1 MLYNHASDGL
11 NQPPMQL
18 FTLGINHQTAP
29 LNVREQIAF
38 NVETMESALHDLVEQ
53 GAAKE
58 ATILSTCNRTEV
70 YCSTQAPEKIT
81 GWLAAYHQMEA
92 RDIQPYLYTL
102 PHDQAVKHA
111 FRVASGLDS
120 MVLGEPQI
128 LGQMKQAVRY
138 AEQAGTLGF
147 LLHKLFQRTFSVA
160 KDVRTQTEIGA
171 NLISM
176 AAAAVRLSERIFP
189 SIAEQNVLFIG
200 AGEMIELNAVHFAAR
215 KPKRITVAN
224 RTLERAKTLTDRIGG
239 HAITLN
245 ELPEQLAHHDI
256 IVTCTA
262 SPLPILG
269 KGMVERALKARK
281 HRPLFI
287 VDLAVPRDVETEV
300 AELDDVFLYTVD
312 DLAEVVRDGLD
323 ARQGAVK
330 EAEVIIDSSVENF
343 MQWMQSRGAVPTIRA
358 MRDHVERYRRH
369 EMEKAQRMLAK
380 GDDPAKVLEVLSSA
394 LTNKF
399 LHAPTHALNAAQAD
413 EREVLLNAVHRIYNF
428 HTPE

>member
-1 MLYNHASDGL
+1 
-11 NQPPMQL
+11 MQL
-18 FTLGINHQTAP
+18 FAFGINHQTAP
-29 LNVREQIAF
+29 LAVREQVAF
-38 NVETMESALHDLVEQ
+38 DVATMEPALHNLVEQ

-70 YCSTQAPEKIT
+70 YCSTQDPGRIIN
-81 GWLAAYHQMEA
+81 WLANYHQMES
-92 RDIQPYLYTL
+92 REIEPYLYTL
-102 PHDQAVKHA
+102 SREEAVKHA

-176 AAAAVRLSERIFP
+176 AAAAVKLAERIFP
-189 SIAEQNVLFIG
+189 SIAEQRVLFIG
-200 AGEMIELNAVHFAAR
+200 AGEMIELNAVHFAA
-215 KPKRITVAN
+215 KLPKHITVAN
-224 RTLERAKTLTDRIGG
+224 RTLERAQVLARRINGQ
-239 HAITLN
+239 AITLN
-245 ELPEQLAHHDI
+245 ELPEQLAQHDI

-287 VDLAVPRDVETEV
+287 VDLAVPRDVEAEV
-300 AELDDVFLYTVD
+300 AELNDVFLYTVD
-312 DLAEVVRDGLD
+312 DLAEVVRDGMD

-330 EAEVIIDSSVENF
+330 EAEVIIDSGVIDF
-343 MQWMQSRGAVPTIRA
+343 IHWMESREVVPTIRA
-358 MRDHVERYRRH
+358 LRDHAERHRRH
-369 EMEKAQRMLAK
+369 EMEKALRLLSK
-380 GDDPAKVLEVLSSA
+380 GEDAAKVLESLSNG

-399 LHAPTHALNAAQAD
+399 LHSPTHALNQAQAS
-413 EREVLLNAVHRIYNF
+413 EREALLDTVRRIYHL

>member
-1 MLYNHASDGL
+1 
-11 NQPPMQL
+11 MQL
-18 FTLGINHQTAP
+18 FAFGINHLTAP
-29 LNVREQIAF
+29 LVVREQIAF
-38 NVETMESALHDLVEQ
+38 NIDAMEPALRDLVGQ

-70 YCSTQAPEKIT
+70 YCSTHKPAQIIN
-81 GWLAAYHQMEA
+81 WLASYHELQPRE
-92 RDIQPYLYTL
+92 IEPYLYTL
-102 PHDQAVKHA
+102 PHEQAVKHA

-160 KDVRTQTEIGA
+160 KDVRTQTEIGS

-176 AAAAVRLSERIFP
+176 AAAAVKLAERIFP
-189 SIAEQNVLFIG
+189 SIAEQNVLLIG
-200 AGEMIELNAVHFAAR
+200 AGEMIELNAVHFAA
-215 KPKRITVAN
+215 KLPKRITVAN
-224 RTLERAKTLTDRIGG
+224 RTLERAQVLARRISGN
-239 HAITLN
+239 AITLS
-245 ELPEQLAHHDI
+245 ELPEQLAQHDI
-256 IVTCTA
+256 IVTSTA

-287 VDLAVPRDVETEV
+287 VDLAVPRDVEAEV

-330 EAEVIIDSSVENF
+330 EAEVIINSGVVDF
-343 MQWMQSRGAVPTIRA
+343 IHWMESREVVPTIRA
-358 MRDHVERYRRH
+358 LRDHAERQRRH
-369 EMEKAQRMLAK
+369 EMEKALRLLTK
-380 GDDPAKVLEVLSSA
+380 GEEPEKVLESLSNA

-399 LHAPTHALNAAQAD
+399 LHAPTHALNHVQVE
-413 EREVLLNAVHRIYNF
+413 EREAFLDMVHRIY
-428 HTPE
+428 HMRPPE